1 MQERSRKP
9 SRLERERVRQREDR
23 WKDTTGSRAPQYW
36 RGSAGC
42 SLLGTGLVLVIVLL
56 VMTGQLQHAAR
67 WLRAEMSGGAAAKS
81 EIRLVNNARQ
91 LLMALNNHASEHS
104 GLYPDALGQLAP
116 DTLAEE
122 ELRPLLVQ
130 GSEGSATGSAWVYY
144 PGLTTSA
151 PGGRI
156 VLTSATP
163 AMGGGWIVGYRDG
176 SVEVLPEGKFR
187 RLEKPD
193 SKELPP

>member
-1 MQERSRKP
+1 MQEGQRKP
-9 SRLERERVRQREDR
+9 SRLQRDLDRQREER
-23 WKDTTGSRAPQYW
+23 WKEAAGSRGPQYW

-91 LLMALNNHASEHS
+91 LLMALNDHASSH
-104 GLYPDALGQLAP
+104 GGVYPDKLGDLAP

-122 ELRPLLVQ
+122 ALFPLLSQ
-130 GSEGSATGSAWVYY
+130 GSEGSRTGSAWVYY
-144 PGLTTSA
+144 PGLTSSA
-151 PGGRI
+151 PGSRI

-163 AMGGGWIVGYRDG
+163 AMGGGWIVAYLDG
-176 SVEVLPEGKFR
+176 SVEVVPDGKFR

-193 SKELPP
+193 MVP